1 MTIKSLELIHQLLEG
16 YLKTTYDAHTAAERD
31 FQQQCKGAPD
41 DQYPKRPDSLRRL
54 GEQLNLAQ
62 TALLDFEEEACT

>member
-16 YLKTTYDAHTAAERD
+16 HLKTTYDAYTAAGMD
-31 FQQQCKGAPD
+31 FQQQCKEAPD

-54 GEQLNLAQ
+54 GEQLKLAQ
-62 TALLDFEEEACT
+62 TALLDFEKEAWT